1 MKKLALLLC
10 ALCVITGSAHA
21 AAVNNDNT
29 NNLPLKK
36 NPPTKE
42 EMQKFHKAREAA
54 FDQKLGLTEEQK
66 VQARELR
73 KQGFEKMK
81 PVMDQIRQK
90 KQELRTLKESG
101 SISDE
106 KKEAL
111 EKDLNALKKDADKI
125 RKQNMKEF
133 ESILT
138 KEQKSTL
145 KQMKKEGR
153 KHFER
158 EHKHCPPPPCPKFE
172 K

>member
-1 MKKLALLLC
+1 MKKLALLFC

-21 AAVNNDNT
+21 AAVNDDNT
-29 NNLPLKK
+29 NNLPKKK

-42 EMQKFHKAREAA
+42 EIQKFHKAREAA

-66 VQARELR
+66 VQAKELR

-90 KQELRTLKESG
+90 KRELRTLEESG
-101 SISDE
+101 TVSDAN
-106 KKEAL
+106 KKAL
-111 EKDLNALKKDADKI
+111 EKDLKALKKDADKI
-125 RKQNMKEF
+125 RKQNMEEF

-138 KEQKSTL
+138 KEQKETL

-153 KHFER
+153 KNFER
-158 EHKHCPPPPCPKFE
+158 KHKHCPPPCPKKFE